1 MSCGTGR
8 EGVLLHCSGWLPD
21 GAGPKEN
28 GGPPPI
34 PIWPLLPAVEC
45 SSRPPCS
52 APVRPTMESRW
63 SNHIPLLIPG
73 HLSTSDETERK
84 GEAFKLWA
92 TELGLVYLLTGLSLR
107 EDEIRPVWAFGEII
121 FGLRDGL
128 VA

>member
-8 EGVLLHCSGWLPD
+8 EGVLLHCSGCLTAP
-21 GAGPKEN
+21 GRRRTAALH
-28 GGPPPI
+28 PI

-92 TELGLVYLLTGLSLR
+92 TELGLV
-107 EDEIRPVWAFGEII
+107 WAFGEII